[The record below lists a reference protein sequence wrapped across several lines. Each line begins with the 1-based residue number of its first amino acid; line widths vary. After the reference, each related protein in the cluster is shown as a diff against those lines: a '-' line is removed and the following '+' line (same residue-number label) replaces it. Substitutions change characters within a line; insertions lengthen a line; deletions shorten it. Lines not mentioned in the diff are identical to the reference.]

1 MITEATTV
9 KFLEMTD
16 DRNMTSHTYKEEVS
30 KVLYEKMNNHYLL
43 MESLMGKITL

>member
-1 MITEATTV
+1 V

-30 KVLYEKMNNHYLL
+30 MDLFGKMDSHYIL
-43 MESLMGKITL
+43 MERLMGKVVL